1 MTSLPPYPIDD
12 LILPLFVQIV
22 IVTRNQIHVF
32 SFPNSPTK
40 LFSLETRD
48 NPLGLCEVSHDWL
61 RFRRFQ

>member
-1 MTSLPPYPIDD
+1 MLHVLIIYPI
-12 LILPLFVQIV
+12 FKIV

-48 NPLGLCEVSHDWL
+48 NPLGLCEVKPKNPLGLCEVKL
-61 RFRRFQ
+61 RNS